1 MHDDHFLV
9 IEASASWAH
18 GYDYNHWL
26 PWSPLSDGKPEGHSF
41 TYVGLN
47 YFYFVLMKAIGI
59 VDPKVLMLINRLVHA
74 AFSLLIVNFGF
85 KITQKLGSR
94 ELAVKVGWILAL
106 LWVLPFLS
114 VRNLVEIVCIPFM
127 MWGVWLVLK
136 GDLKRRFFYA
146 GILLGVAV
154 SIRYQVAVFALGMAI
169 VFFFQKE

>member
-1 MHDDHFLV
+1 MQLNKIDFSSYKTILVAAVFIRLIAAIFSQGYGMHDDHFLV

-74 AFSLLIVNFGF
+74 AFSLLIVHFGF
-85 KITQKLGSR
+85 KITQKLGSY
-94 ELAVKVGWILAL
+94 ESTTQIFFPFSF
-106 LWVLPFLS
+106 LP
-114 VRNLVEIVCIPFM
+114 I
-127 MWGVWLVLK
+127 
-136 GDLKRRFFYA
+136 RR
-146 GILLGVAV
+146 I
-154 SIRYQVAVFALGMAI
+154 
-169 VFFFQKE
+169 